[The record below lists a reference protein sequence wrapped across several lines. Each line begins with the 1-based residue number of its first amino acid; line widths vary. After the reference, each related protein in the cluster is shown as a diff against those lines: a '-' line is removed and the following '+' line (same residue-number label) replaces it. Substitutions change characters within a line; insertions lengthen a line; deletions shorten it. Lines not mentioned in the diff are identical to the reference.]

1 MNRIRKVNNT
11 YQVLVN
17 QNYRTNPSIELTL
30 GSLLAEEY
38 LRDYELVEFDN
49 ISDAMKLAFNLP
61 AISFK
66 KTVSDCI
73 DCYKILDKEI
83 TNTLSSLIITYY
95 PHLLSPEELKTAI
108 FDRVGILGQRFT
120 LYNFNDVIA
129 FDIVVNYCTE
139 VNKISNLLKLNKK
152 LRIMR
157 IEKTR
162 THTKLIGL
170 TENNITYEIRL
181 WVHKVYDFMRW
192 IYYNNKNIN
201 DYLIQLKELINKE
214 YGYIN

>member
-66 KTVSDCI
+66 KIVSDCI
-73 DCYKILDKEI
+73 DSYKILDKEI

-214 YGYIN
+214 YGDIN

>member
-49 ISDAMKLAFNLP
+49 INDAMKLAFNLP

-66 KTVSDCI
+66 KIVSDCI

-214 YGYIN
+214 YGNIN